1 MGRIKSKQR
10 VIAYSKN
17 FKIKAVKLSYLK
29 KVQALEI
36 AKVLGL
42 HPFMLYRWRKEY
54 KDGKLVADNDRHV
67 TVTMTG
73 SKETR
78 DRPKPKPEIERL
90 KAENAR
96 LKKEVDTL
104 KKWQRYLK
112 EARKND
118 LDL

>member
-17 FKIKAVKLSYLK
+17 FKIKAVKLSYLE

-67 TVTMTG
+67 TVTM
-73 SKETR
+73 SKSKKVR
-78 DRPKPKPEIERL
+78 SQPKPEVERL
-90 KAENAR
+90 KAENVR

-118 LDL
+118 LNL